1 MGKMGKKGIWVLGAV
16 MVLALALCA
25 AIPASPAHGIP
36 PIPHAFHGTITIDG
50 SDAAI
55 GTVITAKVGGVEKGS
70 YTTTA
75 AGQYGNPDELDYLVV
90 QDDIETGA
98 TIYFYANG
106 YVANETYAFS
116 QGAVTELNLTVTLP
130 TYNLTTTSTSGGSV
144 TTPGEGTFSYTAGTR
159 VALVAA
165 ADSGYRFDEW
175 TGDVGT
181 VADVNAA
188 STTITMNGDYSIA
201 ASFAESAEVIDEIG
215 ILRSSN
221 GIWYLDVDGNG
232 YWSDGDQYLGT
243 FGTTGDQAVAG
254 DWDGDGTDEIGILR
268 PSNGIWYLDVDGN
281 GYWSDGDQYLGTFG
295 ETDDQAVPGD
305 WDGDGTDEIGILRPS
320 NGIWYLDVDGNG
332 YWSDGDQ
339 YLGTF
344 GETDDQAVAGDWD
357 GDGTDEIGIF
367 RPSNGVWYLDVD
379 GNGYWSDG
387 DQWLGTFGTT
397 GDQAV
402 AGDWDGDGTDE
413 IGIFRPSSGIW
424 YLDVDGNGYWSDG
437 DQWLG
442 TFGTTGDQAVAG
454 DWR

>member
-1 MGKMGKKGIWVLGAV
+1 MGKKGILVLGAV

-25 AIPASPAHGIP
+25 VIPASLAHGIP
-36 PIPHAFHGTITIDG
+36 SIPHAFHGTITIDG

-75 AGQYGNPDELDYLVV
+75 AGQYGNAAELDYLVV

-106 YVANETYAFS
+106 NVANETYAFS
-116 QGAVTELNLTVTLP
+116 QGAVTELNLTVTTL
-130 TYNLTTTSTSGGSV
+130 
-144 TTPGEGTFSYTAGTR
+144 
-159 VALVAA
+159 
-165 ADSGYRFDEW
+165 
-175 TGDVGT
+175 
-181 VADVNAA
+181 
-188 STTITMNGDYSIA
+188 
-201 ASFAESAEVIDEIG
+201 EVIDEIG

-243 FGTTGDQAVAG
+243 FGTTGDQAVVG

-295 ETDDQAVPGD
+295 ETGDQAVPGD

-320 NGIWYLDVDGNG
+320 NGMWYLDVDGNG

-344 GETDDQAVAGDWD
+344 GETDDQAVAGDW
-357 GDGTDEIGIF
+357 
-367 RPSNGVWYLDVD
+367 S
-379 GNGYWSDG
+379 
-387 DQWLGTFGTT
+387 
-397 GDQAV
+397 
-402 AGDWDGDGTDE
+402 
-413 IGIFRPSSGIW
+413 
-424 YLDVDGNGYWSDG
+424 
-437 DQWLG
+437 
-442 TFGTTGDQAVAG
+442 
-454 DWR
+454 